1 MNEHILNA
9 EGLMG
14 RTGVIVVRANAD
26 FGSRGA
32 EICF

>member
-14 RTGVIVVRANAD
+14 RAGVIVVHTNAG

-32 EICF
+32 EMCF